1 MTDEQGRAGAQVAR
15 QALPWLLL
23 YAAASFLHFAHNAEY
38 LSEYP
43 NLPRSW
49 SRADVYAAW
58 CAITALGVAGYLL
71 YRGGRRLGLALLGLY
86 ATLGFAGF
94 LHYARAPVSHHTA
107 GMNLTIWVE
116 AAAAAL
122 LLVSVLSIA
131 ARRRP

>member
-1 MTDEQGRAGAQVAR
+1 M
-15 QALPWLLL
+15 PWLLLL
-23 YAAASFLHFAHNAEY
+23 YAAASLLHFAHNAEY

-43 NLPRSW
+43 NLPPSW
-49 SRADVYAAW
+49 SRGEVYAAW

-71 YRGGRRLGLALLGLY
+71 HRGRSRLGLALLGLY

-94 LHYARAPVSHHTA
+94 LHYARAPFSHHTA

-122 LLVSVLSIA
+122 LVVNVLTLA
-131 ARRRP
+131 ARRTP